1 MKPAE
6 NEIPSWPLITGIA
19 VIAFGTILLAFRAN
33 VLLSIVFII
42 LGVILILSWYIL
54 YTKKKLEISHKY
66 GTDCI
71 CQICSHDKPL
81 VCIKEKCKCC
91 IIMKENRVIGHSN
104 NPLQ

>member
-1 MKPAE
+1 MKSAE

-19 VIAFGTILLAFRAN
+19 IIAFGTILLAFRASI
-33 VLLSIVFII
+33 LLSIVFII
-42 LGVILILSWYIL
+42 LGVILVLSWYIL
-54 YTKKKLEISHKY
+54 YTKKKSEISHNY

-81 VCIKEKCKCC
+81 ICMKQKCKCC
-91 IIMKENRVIGHSN
+91 TIMRENKVIGHSN

>member
-6 NEIPSWPLITGIA
+6 NEIPSWPLITGIS
-19 VIAFGTILLAFRAN
+19 VIAFGTILLA
-33 VLLSIVFII
+33 SIVFII

-91 IIMKENRVIGHSN
+91 IIMKENKVIGHSN

>member
-1 MKPAE
+1 MKSAE

-19 VIAFGTILLAFRAN
+19 VIAFGTILLAFRAS
-33 VLLSIVFII
+33 VLLSIVLII
-42 LGVILILSWYIL
+42 LGVILVLSWYIL
-54 YTKKKLEISHKY
+54 YTKKKSEISHNF

-81 VCIKEKCKCC
+81 ICIKQKCKCC
-91 IIMKENRVIGHSN
+91 TIMKENKVIGHSN

>member
-1 MKPAE
+1 MKSPE

-19 VIAFGTILLAFRAN
+19 VIAFGTILLAFRAS

-42 LGVILILSWYIL
+42 LGVILVLSWYIL
-54 YTKKKLEISHKY
+54 YTKKKSEISHNY

-81 VCIKEKCKCC
+81 ICMKQKCKCC
-91 IIMKENRVIGHSN
+91 TIMRENKVIGHSN